1 MKKISLFVCLLNVNA
16 QECGFETPENY
27 QTFDEFNQQR
37 VSATTENYCINVCF
51 RIVRDDNGTNAAIVP
66 TIIPQVLA
74 QLNAAYNPHRI
85 YFNQVGTFD
94 YINNSSYNS
103 YLSGNSPANI
113 PNCLNIYFI
122 KNFSTLG
129 ELYGGIASFGTLRA
143 TIKGSHALLN
153 YTVPHEVG
161 HALNLLHTFNCTNGF
176 NNIQG
181 CTENPLNSSGCT
193 SKGDRICDT
202 PADYNPLTYNTTN
215 WPSYAIGFYN
225 PDKQNIMSYWSTK
238 NKFTN
243 GQGDR
248 MKNAILGAPQL
259 QGIRANDCSRIVGR
273 SSLCRRF
280 LGNRINFYQVVGS
293 LFATPTTYNW
303 SVSGNLQ
310 IVGSSTNPIV
320 RISRLNNNTTS
331 TPSIITVTIN
341 GNITK
346 TKSIITNCFSSR
358 AAGLYDWV
366 STGYGNM
373 GLVVPID
380 PQDEEDPIIKYNWE
394 IIENPNSN
402 PMENGSIKPYFVG
415 SNSNESNIFSST
427 DNQAVVNWGT
437 CVNSYLIKCHGIS
450 LSGNEYLLEESYV
463 DVGDPK
469 NNPCYKN
476 AVQSVI
482 APNPVRNGQLNV
494 VVIKPEYDTPC
505 NYKNLE
511 EQQAFNSELDRINN
525 SITIFDLNGNEIY
538 RNVFETN
545 EFTIDGLNLISG
557 NNYVVNLFTNEGGFR
572 QQVIIAE

>member
-1 MKKISLFVCLLNVNA
+1 MNA

-51 RIVRDDNGTNAAIVP
+51 RIVRDDNGTNAAISP

-74 QLNAAYNPHRI
+74 QLNAAYNPHGI
-85 YFNQVGTFD
+85 YFNQIGTFD
-94 YINNSSYNS
+94 YINDSFANKYVVPNPLNG
-103 YLSGNSPANI
+103 YVQPANI
-113 PNCLNIYFI
+113 PNCLNIFFI
-122 KNFSTLG
+122 KNFQNLPS
-129 ELYGGIASFGTLRA
+129 YYDGIASFGTNKA
-143 TIKGSHALLN
+143 TIRGSAALN
-153 YTVPHEVG
+153 NNTVAHEVG
-161 HALNLLHTFNCTNGF
+161 HNLNLIHTFYGSNPYNASEA
-176 NNIQG
+176 
-181 CTENPLNSSGCT
+181 ENPLNTNINTNQCQT
-193 SKGDRICDT
+193 RGDRVCDT
-202 PADYNPLTYNTTN
+202 PADYNPTRQISTIQN
-215 WPSYAIGFYN
+215 PSPYIQSNYN
-225 PDKQNIMSYWSTK
+225 PKKDNIMSYWLNKT
-238 NKFTN
+238 KFTT
-243 GQGDR
+243 GQAER

-259 QGIRANDCSRIVGR
+259 QSIRANDCSRIVGR
-273 SSLCRRF
+273 SSLCRWV
-280 LGNRINFYQVVGS
+280 LGNRSSFYQVLGS
-293 LFATPTTYNW
+293 SFATPTTYNW

-310 IVGSSTNPIV
+310 IVGSSTYPIV
-320 RISRLNNNTTS
+320 QILRLNNNTTS

-341 GNITK
+341 GNIIK
-346 TKSIITNCFSSR
+346 TKSITTNCFWPRS
-358 AAGLYDWV
+358 AGLYDWV

-402 PMENGSIKPYFVG
+402 PMENGRIKPYFVG
-415 SNSNESNIFSST
+415 SNSNESNKFSSI

-494 VVIKPEYDTPC
+494 IVIKPEHNTPC

-525 SITIFDLNGNEIY
+525 SITLFDLNGNEIY